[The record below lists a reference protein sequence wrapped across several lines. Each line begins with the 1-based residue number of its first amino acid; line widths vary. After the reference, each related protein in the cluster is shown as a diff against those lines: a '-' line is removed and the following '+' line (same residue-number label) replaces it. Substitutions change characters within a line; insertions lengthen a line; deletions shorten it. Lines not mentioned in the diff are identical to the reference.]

1 MSRTDPGVVIVTAQ
15 GRDVR
20 RLVGPI
26 AWVVLEELAALTA
39 FASAKGEAVDARLD
53 RLAEELGLSTPRVRA
68 AVGRLAEFGIVERE
82 QPRSPGTHRF
92 ASTRYRIVGTTGLV
106 VAPDACI
113 PDDENPYA
121 GTPHADRRD
130 PVGDGIDPGLPS
142 TARASR
148 TASTPR
154 PRRAASRPT
163 PAISEST
170 VAAAGSMLDRPTAPR
185 RRSGPTLP
193 SPQLSLLDPIS
204 PETNDSSGDTR
215 TRRP

>member
-1 MSRTDPGVVIVTAQ
+1 MRRTDPGVVIVTAQ

-26 AWVVLEELAALTA
+26 AWVILEELVALTA
-39 FASAKGEAVDARLD
+39 FASANGGAVDARLD

-92 ASTRYRIVGTTGLV
+92 ASTHYRIVGTTGLV
-106 VAPDACI
+106 VAPDACM
-113 PDDENPYA
+113 PDDGNPYA

-130 PVGDGIDPGLPS
+130 PVGDGIDLGLPS
-142 TARASR
+142 RARASR

-154 PRRAASRPT
+154 PRRAASRPA
-163 PAISEST
+163 PAISEPT
-170 VAAAGSMLDRPTAPR
+170 VDATGSMLDRPTAPR
-185 RRSGPTLP
+185 RRRGPALP
-193 SPQLSLLDPIS
+193 SPQLSLLDPTS
-204 PETNDSSGDTR
+204 PETKDSSRDTR

>member
-1 MSRTDPGVVIVTAQ
+1 MSRRRPAAVTVTAP

-20 RLVGPI
+20 RIVGPI
-26 AWVVLEELAALTA
+26 AWAVLEELVAQG
-39 FASAKGEAVDARLD
+39 ASQSANGGSIDTRLD
-53 RLAEELGLSTPRVRA
+53 SLAEELGLSTPRVRA
-68 AVGRLAEFGIVERE
+68 AVGRLTALGIVERE

-106 VAPDACI
+106 AAPDAYV
-113 PDDENPYA
+113 PDDGSPYA
-121 GTPHADRRD
+121 GVSRAGQRD
-130 PVGDGIDPGLPS
+130 SVGDGIDRDLPEM
-142 TARASR
+142 APASR

-170 VAAAGSMLDRPTAPR
+170 VGAAGSTLDRPTAPR

-193 SPQLSLLDPIS
+193 SPKLSLLDPIS
-204 PETNDSSGDTR
+204 PEANDSSRDTR

>member
-1 MSRTDPGVVIVTAQ
+1 MSRRRPAAVTVTAP

-20 RLVGPI
+20 RIVGPI
-26 AWVVLEELAALTA
+26 AWVVLEELVAQGESQ
-39 FASAKGEAVDARLD
+39 SANGGSIDTRLD
-53 RLAEELGLSTPRVRA
+53 SLAEELGLSTPRVRA
-68 AVGRLAEFGIVERE
+68 AVGRLTALGIVERE

-113 PDDENPYA
+113 PDDGNPYA

-130 PVGDGIDPGLPS
+130 PVGDGIDLGLPS

-154 PRRAASRPT
+154 PRRAASRPA
-163 PAISEST
+163 PAISE
-170 VAAAGSMLDRPTAPR
+170 
-185 RRSGPTLP
+185 
-193 SPQLSLLDPIS
+193 
-204 PETNDSSGDTR
+204 
-215 TRRP
+215 